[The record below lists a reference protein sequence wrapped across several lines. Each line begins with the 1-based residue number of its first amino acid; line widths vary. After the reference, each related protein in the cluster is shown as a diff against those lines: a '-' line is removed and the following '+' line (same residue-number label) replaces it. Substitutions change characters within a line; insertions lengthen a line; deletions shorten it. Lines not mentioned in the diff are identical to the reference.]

1 MQEELRKLYEENKRK
16 GMSDDDA
23 YTEAYSVI
31 CTKYEDAEIDH
42 ELDGR
47 PVI

>member
-1 MQEELRKLYEENKRK
+1 MREEFEKLYLENRNK
-16 GMSDDDA
+16 GMSKDDA

-31 CTKYEDAEIDH
+31 CNKYDDADIDR

-47 PVI
+47 CV

>member
-1 MQEELRKLYEENKRK
+1 MGEEFERLYNENLAK
-16 GMSDDDA
+16 GMNEDDA

-31 CTKYEDAEIDH
+31 CNKYDDADIDR

-47 PVI
+47 GV

>member
-1 MQEELRKLYEENKRK
+1 MNEELMKLYEENFKS
-16 GMSDDDA
+16 GMSQDDA

-31 CTKYEDAEIDH
+31 CNKYDDADIDR

-47 PVI
+47 GV